1 MPGLKINVTVPD
13 FTLVDNFFI
22 DNYMPKANGDYVK
35 VYLYC
40 LKCGYSGYETSIE
53 DIASA
58 LNLLQT
64 DVVNAIKYW
73 KDNGLLI
80 SKPDETITI
89 IMNST
94 KADKLLSLDN
104 TKKEMFEHIQKL
116 LGRPI
121 SSKELITYLDFID
134 QFKFTPEIIL
144 LLVEYCVSKNK
155 GDIRYIEKV
164 AMGWHDAGIKTLDE
178 AQKYIT
184 SHEDKWSKYRSIL
197 NFMGMKDAD
206 ISKPQEELLNKWMSV
221 YNFSVDIIEEAC
233 RICVMRINEPN
244 FSYMDAILSDW
255 SKNNVKTIND
265 VKKLNKK
272 PRASKKA
279 GSYSN
284 NQDQYDMLE
293 LKRQLL
299 GRGDNNEQ

>member
-1 MPGLKINVTVPD
+1 MPGLKINVTIPD

-40 LKCGYSGYETSIE
+40 LKSGYSGYETSIE
-53 DIASA
+53 EIASA

-64 DVVNAIKYW
+64 DVVNALQYW

-80 SKPDETITI
+80 SKPDGTVTMV
-89 IMNST
+89 MNST
-94 KADKLLSLDN
+94 KADKLLNLDN
-104 TKKEMFEHIQKL
+104 SKKEMFEHIQKL

-134 QFKFTPEIIL
+134 QFEFTPEIIL
-144 LLVEYCVSKNK
+144 LLVEYCASKNK

-164 AMGWHDAGIKTLDE
+164 AIGWHDAGIKTLEE

-184 SHEDKWSKYRSIL
+184 SHEDKWNKYRAIL
-197 NFMGMKDAD
+197 NFMGIKDAD
-206 ISKPQEELLNKWMSV
+206 ASKPQEEMLNKWMNV

-244 FSYMDAILSDW
+244 FSYMDAILTDW
-255 SKNNVKTIND
+255 NKNNVKTLDD
-265 VKKLNKK
+265 VRKLNKK
-272 PRASKKA
+272 SKVTKKTRN
-279 GSYSN
+279 YSN
-284 NQDQYDMLE
+284 SDRQYDMQELE
-293 LKRQLL
+293 RQLL
-299 GRGDNNEQ
+299 GRGDTNE